1 LKLPQ
6 KIDSRHKIRD
16 ASICTDWSIDSLS
29 VSELSEKYH
38 LTERRIYQIL
48 TAHHAFIHIDKEW
61 EKKKR
66 IHLRNCWI
74 KDRLKS
80 GEKSKKD
87 LADLLDANRMD
98 IDGDKPLVDNSVH
111 QQIIM
116 FRNPE
121 ALKEANIG
129 TRAENRAVPKDAE
142 LSPR

>member
-16 ASICTDWSIDSLS
+16 AQIVRLFITQNLTLKEIGSRFNLTASRIQQILYKHHDLIDWDKQYEKGIRVNALKRMA
-29 VSELSEKYH
+29 EKYPDT
-38 LTERRIYQIL
+38 LGKKSSIEIYEQIR
-48 TAHHAFIHIDKEW
+48 KEI
-61 EKKKR
+61 E
-66 IHLRNCWI
+66 
-74 KDRLKS
+74 
-80 GEKSKKD
+80 
-87 LADLLDANRMD
+87 
-98 IDGDKPLVDNSVH
+98 GDKPLVDNSVH